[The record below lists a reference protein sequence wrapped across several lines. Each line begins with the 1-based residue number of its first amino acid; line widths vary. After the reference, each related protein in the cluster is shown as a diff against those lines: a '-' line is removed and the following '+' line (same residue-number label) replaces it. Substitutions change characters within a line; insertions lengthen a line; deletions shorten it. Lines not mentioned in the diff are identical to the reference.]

1 MRASILITNYNKEK
15 YLSECINSCIKQ
27 TYKDIEV
34 IICDDASTDG
44 SLNIINNYKNRIKII
59 KNSKKKFQYPSLNQ
73 IYCLKKCFNIS
84 TGQILFLLDADDYF
98 NINKIK
104 KVISFFKKN
113 KQVKFAQDTPTL
125 LLKNQQ
131 KINSRIKEKNNKDIW
146 PYFFSTSTMV
156 LKRDAFKK
164 FLRFDSEKKFFLL
177 EIDARI
183 AIFAN
188 FYLNNFN
195 IIKEHLTIYRKLED
209 GISSITKKFSRLWWL
224 KRYQA
229 HKYLEKCLKYKNI
242 SYKYNFDYT
251 FTIFINKLLNRKL
264 LKI

>member
-1 MRASILITNYNKEK
+1 MFFRSCL
-15 YLSECINSCIKQ
+15 NSCIKQ

-59 KNSKKKFQYPSLNQ
+59 KNNKKKFQYPSLNQ

-84 TGQILFLLDADDYF
+84 TGEIIFLLDADDYF

-104 KVISFFKKN
+104 KVIRFFKKN
-113 KQVKFAQDTPTL
+113 KHVKFVQDTPIL

-131 KINSRIKEKNNKDIW
+131 KINSRIKIKNNKDIW

-156 LKRDAFKK
+156 VKREAFKEFFK
-164 FLRFDSEKKFFLL
+164 FNSEKQFFLL

-195 IIKEHLTIYRKLED
+195 IKIGR
-209 GISSITKKFSRLWWL
+209 
-224 KRYQA
+224 A
-229 HKYLEKCLKYKNI
+229 HV
-242 SYKYNFDYT
+242 
-251 FTIFINKLLNRKL
+251 
-264 LKI
+264 